1 MRFQFTFWQRSAIKE
16 VPIIAWVLR
25 TKVKYVRN
33 LTIFFCSFLCKFFSS
48 LCGNYRRMKWA
59 VALLVWE
66 DKNYSP
72 LLASYFQ
79 NEKLFCDILIHLGP
93 HTSPKSCSI
102 QIVFEQKYSFLHDV
116 YLTNIW
122 IMLLLHF
129 FLMQLQI
136 KLHILLVILNHNRFL
151 LGSRTSCITAVCISN
166 KQKT

>member
-1 MRFQFTFWQRSAIKE
+1 MS
-16 VPIIAWVLR
+16 PIIYWIERSFKSRHISRGLAWALH
-25 TKVKYVRN
+25 TKVKHVRN

-122 IMLLLHF
+122 MWCY
-129 FLMQLQI
+129 
-136 KLHILLVILNHNRFL
+136 
-151 LGSRTSCITAVCISN
+151 SYTSFSCSCR
-166 KQKT
+166 

>member
-16 VPIIAWVLR
+16 VPKCLGTTYKSKICQEP
-25 TKVKYVRN
+25 N
-33 LTIFFCSFLCKFFSS
+33 NIFFCSFLCKFFSL

-122 IMLLLHF
+122 MMLLLHF

-136 KLHILLVILNHNRFL
+136 KLHILVILNHERFL
-151 LGSRTSCITAVCISN
+151 LGTRTSCITAVCISN

>member
-1 MRFQFTFWQRSAIKE
+1 MSPIINWIERSFKSRHISRGLVLIRGLNGIPIYLRFRFTFWQGSAIKE
-16 VPIIAWVLR
+16 VPKCLGTTYKSKICQEP
-25 TKVKYVRN
+25 N
-33 LTIFFCSFLCKFFSS
+33 NIFFCSFLCKFFSS

-102 QIVFEQKYSFLHDV
+102 QIVFEQKHSFLHDV

-122 IMLLLHF
+122 IM
-129 FLMQLQI
+129 
-136 KLHILLVILNHNRFL
+136 
-151 LGSRTSCITAVCISN
+151 
-166 KQKT
+166 